1 MFPLIDGGFVMFR
14 TPLVDG
20 ERPMARNGYA
30 AFASAVLRPDARR
43 LHHPYQKC
51 QQKFAQGLGGWAIP
65 LHRPHQEHKRAP
77 ALRNEKPMSL
87 NRETSL
93 EAPTALPTVLSALSL
108 AAGLAL
114 GAVAGLFLHRARL
127 HREVANSISSHV
139 EAQAPAMPFERQ
151 PATSESASRP
161 LVHNAGAAVPP
172 HNQKQAMLNWEDLG
186 LTRAESRIALRIVR
200 GYPFS
205 SIAEE
210 LGASS
215 QSIRKA
221 ASRIY
226 HKAGVATRQD
236 FTAQVASICPADLPI
251 KRAS

>member
-43 LHHPYQKC
+43 SHHLHQEH

-93 EAPTALPTVLSALSL
+93 AAPTALSALSL

-127 HREVANSISSHV
+127 HREVANSTSSHT
-139 EAQAPAMPFERQ
+139 EAQAPAMPLERQ
-151 PATSESASRP
+151 PATSESASRS
-161 LVHNAGAAVPP
+161 LAHNAATAVPP
-172 HNQKQAMLNWEDLG
+172 HNQKQAMLAWEDLG

>member
-114 GAVAGLFLHRARL
+114 GAVTGLFLYRAHL

-139 EAQAPAMPFERQ
+139 EAQAPAMPLERQ
-151 PATSESASRP
+151 PATSESASRS
-161 LVHNAGAAVPP
+161 LAHNAATAIPS
-172 HNQKQAMLNWEDLG
+172 HNQKQAMLAWEDLG